1 MFGFVKKVSVV
12 AMTFVS
18 CNALECV
25 SMTNQGYRAR
35 SQIMNINHNEPS
47 FYPYGVKWTNSVV
60 VVIISMIHMQNYV
73 FLTLLKT

>member
-1 MFGFVKKVSVV
+1 
-12 AMTFVS
+12 MTFVS

-47 FYPYGVKWTNSVV
+47 FYPYSVK
-60 VVIISMIHMQNYV
+60 
-73 FLTLLKT
+73 

>member
-35 SQIMNINHNEPS
+35 SQIMNINQMSLHFILMVLNEQIQ
-47 FYPYGVKWTNSVV
+47 W
-60 VVIISMIHMQNYV
+60 
-73 FLTLLKT
+73 